1 MQRLKARMELATA
14 VFFAAIFMVAMI
26 CACASAADRGRAEE
40 PTISTNPHNVLTET
54 QCTVYI
60 QPTPTTAPEPTAT
73 EPEILYDIP
82 LTDELQ
88 RFVREQCEARGVPFE
103 IALALIERESSYRT
117 NVKSATNDYGLMQI
131 NACNHEWLAEELGL
145 TDMLDPY
152 QNITAGV
159 YILGQAFE
167 KYGDPNQALMA
178 YNMGDAGM
186 REAWE
191 QGIRSTKYSRA
202 VIEAANLLK
211 ER

>member
-1 MQRLKARMELATA
+1 MQRLKTRMELAAT
-14 VFFAAIFMVAMI
+14 VFFATIFMVAMI
-26 CACASAADRGRAEE
+26 CSCASAVDRGCAEKLAV
-40 PTISTNPHNVLTET
+40 SANPHSVLMET

-60 QPTPTTAPEPTAT
+60 QPTTTTASEPTVT
-73 EPEILYDIP
+73 EPEIIYDIP

-103 IALALIERESSYRT
+103 IALALIERESGYRT
-117 NVKSATNDYGLMQI
+117 DVKSSTNDYGLMQI
-131 NACNHEWLAEELGL
+131 NVCNHEWLAEELGL
-145 TDMLDPY
+145 TDMMDPY

-202 VIEAANLLK
+202 VIEAANLRN

>member
-1 MQRLKARMELATA
+1 MQRLKARMELAAA

-26 CACASAADRGRAEE
+26 CTCASATDRGRAEE
-40 PTISTNPHNVLTET
+40 PMISTNPHNVLTET

-60 QPTPTTAPEPTAT
+60 QPTISTAPEPTAT
-73 EPEILYDIP
+73 ESEILYDIP

>member
-1 MQRLKARMELATA
+1 MQRLKTRMELAAA
-14 VFFAAIFMVAMI
+14 VFFATIFMVAMI
-26 CACASAADRGRAEE
+26 CSCASAVDRGCAEKLAV
-40 PTISTNPHNVLTET
+40 SANPHSVLMET
-54 QCTVYI
+54 HCTVYI
-60 QPTPTTAPEPTAT
+60 QPTVT

-103 IALALIERESSYRT
+103 IALALIERESGYRT
-117 NVKSATNDYGLMQI
+117 DVKSSTNDNGLMQI
-131 NACNHEWLAEELGL
+131 NVCNHEWLAEELGL
-145 TDMLDPY
+145 TDMMDPY

>member
-1 MQRLKARMELATA
+1 MQRLKARMELAAVVFFTA
-14 VFFAAIFMVAMI
+14 VFMVAMI
-26 CACASAADRGRAEE
+26 YTCALAADRGRAEE
-40 PTISTNPHNVLTET
+40 PAISATPHNVLTET

-60 QPTPTTAPEPTAT
+60 QPTITTAPEPTAT
-73 EPEILYDIP
+73 EPEILYNIP
-82 LTDELQ
+82 LSDELQ

-103 IALALIERESSYRT
+103 IALALIERESSYCT

-131 NACNHEWLAEELGL
+131 NICNHEWLAEELGL
-145 TDMLDPY
+145 TDMMDPY

-186 REAWE
+186 REVWE